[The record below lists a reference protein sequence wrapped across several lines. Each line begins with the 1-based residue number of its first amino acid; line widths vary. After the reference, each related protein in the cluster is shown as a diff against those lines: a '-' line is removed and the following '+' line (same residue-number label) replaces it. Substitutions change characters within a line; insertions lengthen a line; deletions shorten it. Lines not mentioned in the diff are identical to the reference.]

1 MNAPIETDLLEFAAR
16 VSSEA
21 ATLTLNWFQKKDLQV
36 ELKKD
41 QTEVTDADKAVE
53 DYLRNAI
60 GNQFPHD
67 TIIGEENEN
76 ANGSSTRKWI
86 IDPIDGTASFVR
98 GVPLY
103 SSLLAL
109 IDEHGP
115 AIGAI
120 HLPALGDYVIAGRG
134 LGAQSSRSNLSV
146 STITVSYT
154 HLTLPTKA

>member
-67 TIIGEENEN
+67 TIIGE
-76 ANGSSTRKWI
+76 
-86 IDPIDGTASFVR
+86 
-98 GVPLY
+98 
-103 SSLLAL
+103 
-109 IDEHGP
+109 
-115 AIGAI
+115 
-120 HLPALGDYVIAGRG
+120 
-134 LGAQSSRSNLSV
+134 
-146 STITVSYT
+146 
-154 HLTLPTKA
+154 